1 MSKMMKR
8 PVLVLNAYY
17 EPISITPAQN
27 AMKLLVKGVADITE
41 TDPSERFVHINFK
54 LPSVVRLAQ
63 YKRIP
68 YRHVMPHR
76 HNIILRDGNT
86 CQYCYQVFPSIQL
99 TMDHVIPRAHGGRST
114 WENLVAACQPCNGL
128 KADRTPEQAGMEL
141 LRIPRML
148 SIHTSR
154 HMLRMLGSTDPN
166 WRKYLYH

>member
-27 AMKLLVKGVADITE
+27 AMKLLVKGVAVTE
-41 TDPSERFVHINFK
+41 IAHDDRIVHVNFK
-54 LPSVVRLAQ
+54 LPSVVRLSH

-68 YRHVMPHR
+68 HRHVMPHR

-86 CQYCYQVFPSIQL
+86 CQYCYQPFPSREL
-99 TMDHVIPRAHGGRST
+99 TMDHVIPRAHGGLST
-114 WENLVAACQPCNGL
+114 WENLVACCSPCNCI

-141 LRIPRML
+141 LRKPRLL

-154 HMLRMLGSTDPN
+154 HMLRMMGSTDPN